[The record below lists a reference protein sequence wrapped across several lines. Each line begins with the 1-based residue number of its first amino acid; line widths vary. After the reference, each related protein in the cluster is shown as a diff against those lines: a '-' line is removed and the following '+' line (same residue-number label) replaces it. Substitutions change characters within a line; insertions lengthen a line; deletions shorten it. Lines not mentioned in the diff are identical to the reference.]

1 MFSHS
6 IWQSSWHLFRHSM
19 FGSRRG
25 ALHPELAISGP
36 LLPRVATR
44 WQRRRRGGK
53 KKKKKKKKEE
63 GVAPLLK
70 SRDTHLVG
78 GEECLNMFRRCV
90 YFDPASGS
98 NWKQKQTNESTEE
111 DGTILYLSY

>member
-1 MFSHS
+1 
-6 IWQSSWHLFRHSM
+6 
-19 FGSRRG
+19 
-25 ALHPELAISGP
+25 
-36 LLPRVATR
+36 LLPRVAPR
-44 WQRRRRGGK
+44 WLRRRRGGK
-53 KKKKKKKKEE
+53 KKKKKKKKKEE
-63 GVAPLLK
+63 GVAPMLK